1 MKFEEWAKY
10 EEVRRQ
16 KASQQTWIHLEP
28 DQDKQ
33 PTQSEPTKKDGEKNR
48 LLSAILQVFN
58 QRSI

>member
-10 EEVRRQ
+10 EEARRQ
-16 KASQQTWIHLEP
+16 KIGKHTWVNLEAE
-28 DQDKQ
+28 QDKK
-33 PTQSEPTKKDGEKNR
+33 PVQSRSAKKEGEKNR